1 MTSEARVD
9 NHNAVPGAGEGDAAP
24 SAADG
29 ERVNLFSLSRA
40 QMEAF
45 FVEQGEKAFR
55 ARQIMKWMYHR
66 GVLDVDA
73 MTDLSK
79 RQRAWLKE
87 VARFDL
93 PEVVTRKESRD
104 GTVKWIVRVAN
115 GNCVETVLIPDKGRN
130 TLCVSSQVGCMLD
143 CSFCSTGKQGFNG
156 NLSTSDIVGQVWLA
170 DAELRARAAP
180 GEVVRPGEP
189 GGVTN
194 VVLMGMGEPLLNF
207 DNVVAATDLMMDDL
221 AFGISKRRVTIS
233 TAGVVPGIYR
243 LAEVSDVSLAISLHA
258 PYDPLRDEL
267 VPINRKYPIEELLAA
282 CRHYVAGLGERR
294 SLTMEYTLL
303 QGVNDSLEDA
313 RALAA
318 LLRDVR
324 CKINLIPFNPF
335 PGSGYQ
341 RPDEGRVRAFQ
352 TLLMNAGYATMLRT
366 TRGDDIDAACGQLV
380 GQVED
385 RTRRKER
392 YIARRRAGEV
402 A

>member
-1 MTSEARVD
+1 MPPAV
-9 NHNAVPGAGEGDAAP
+9 AVPLQSESDAAP
-24 SAADG
+24 LPD
-29 ERVNLFSLSRA
+29 RVNLFSLSRA
-40 QMEAF
+40 QMERF
-45 FVEQGEKAFR
+45 FVEHGEKAFR
-55 ARQIMKWMYHR
+55 ARQIMKWAYHH
-66 GVLDVDA
+66 GVVDFQA

-79 RQRAWLKE
+79 RQRDWLSAI
-87 VARFDL
+87 ARFTT
-93 PEVVTRKESRD
+93 PEVVNRRESRD
-104 GTVKWIVRVAN
+104 GTIKWVVRVAN
-115 GNCVETVLIPDKGRN
+115 GNCVETVLIPERGRN

-156 NLSTSDIVGQVWLA
+156 NLDTADIVGQVWLA
-170 DAELRARAAP
+170 DRELCRR
-180 GEVVRPGEP
+180 GEK
-189 GGVTN
+189 VTN

-221 AFGISKRRVTIS
+221 AFGISKRRVTVS

-258 PYDPLRDEL
+258 PDDALRDVL
-267 VPINRKYPIEELLAA
+267 VPINRKYPIAELLAA

-303 QGVNDSLEDA
+303 KGVNDTPAHA

-335 PGSGYQ
+335 PASGYE
-341 RPDEGRVRAFQ
+341 RPDMTSVREFQ
-352 TLLMNAGYATMLRT
+352 TCLLNAGYATMLRT

-380 GQVED
+380 GQVAD
-385 RTRRKER
+385 RTRRQER
-392 YIARRRAGEV
+392 YIARRRAAEEM